1 MQEINQVLG
10 VNFMVCGVHGRLA
23 ISAVDRIL
31 LGNQGSMMLIIE
43 LGLVVK
49 LDLAPTTIIVNI
61 EIIMHI
67 FILLIGDVEYFLEF
81 PI

>member
-1 MQEINQVLG
+1 
-10 VNFMVCGVHGRLA
+10 MVCGVHGRLA

-61 EIIMHI
+61 EIIIYKCIYSFNWRCLVLFGIPHLVMYC
-67 FILLIGDVEYFLEF
+67 GC
-81 PI
+81 

>member
-1 MQEINQVLG
+1 
-10 VNFMVCGVHGRLA
+10 MVCDVHGRLA